1 MENAMEATTSL
12 STPPED
18 VDKLI
23 QMVADE
29 HGLKVSTQMDSIG
42 NVGTSVPT
50 GNTSLLYYLHL
61 CILIFGL
68 HA

>member
-1 MENAMEATTSL
+1 MESTMESTDM

-29 HGLKVSTQMDSIG
+29 
-42 NVGTSVPT
+42 GT
-50 GNTSLLYYLHL
+50 
-61 CILIFGL
+61 
-68 HA
+68 

>member
-1 MENAMEATTSL
+1 MEATTSL

-50 GNTSLLYYLHL
+50 GDTSLLYYAHL
-61 CILIFGL
+61 CILMFGL